1 MKFVATSLLIVLLV
15 ALGGCKDEA
24 KIEASKAEFDKERS
38 DLMARLK
45 KKKADNVAKAAPKAA
60 PAAAGSVG
68 EATAPAAPGA
78 TAAFGVSDANFTY
91 DPTGL
96 RDPFRSFEWE
106 RDKLAETEV
115 RGPLEEF
122 DVSQLSVVGVVWN
135 VGNARALIQD
145 PSGQGFI
152 VSEGARVGKNDGR
165 IIKIDDSV
173 VIVKETY
180 VDLMG
185 QESTKDIELRI
196 RRSEGG

>member
-45 KKKADNVAKAAPKAA
+45 KKKADKVVGQAAPKAA
-60 PAAAGSVG
+60 PAAPAGST
-68 EATAPAAPGA
+68 E
-78 TAAFGVSDANFTY
+78 AAFSPVADASFTY

>member
-1 MKFVATSLLIVLLV
+1 MKLVATSLLIVLV

-45 KKKADNVAKAAPKAA
+45 KKKADKVVGQAAPKAA
-60 PAAAGSVG
+60 PA
-68 EATAPAAPGA
+68 PQPGA
-78 TAAFGVSDANFTY
+78 TQPAFTTVSDASFTY

-106 RDKLAETEV
+106 RDKLAESEV

-173 VIVKETY
+173 VVVKETY

>member
-1 MKFVATSLLIVLLV
+1 MRFVAKAMVLVLLAV
-15 ALGGCKDEA
+15 MGCKDEA
-24 KIEASKAEFDKERS
+24 KLEASKVEFDKERS
-38 DLMARLK
+38 ELMARLK
-45 KKKADNVAKAAPKAA
+45 KKKVDPAAHAKRPAGAPA
-60 PAAAGSVG
+60 PAAAAVG
-68 EATAPAAPGA
+68 TPDVPSGTLVEAS
-78 TAAFGVSDANFTY
+78 FQY

-106 RDKLAETEV
+106 REKLAEAEV

-173 VIVKETY
+173 VVVKETY

-185 QESTKDIELRI
+185 QEATKDIELRI

>member
-1 MKFVATSLLIVLLV
+1 MRFVAKSMVIVLLAV
-15 ALGGCKDEA
+15 MGCKDEA
-24 KIEASKAEFDKERS
+24 KLEASKVEFDKERS
-38 DLMARLK
+38 ELMARLK
-45 KKKADNVAKAAPKAA
+45 KKKVDKVAQAPRPAAA
-60 PAAAGSVG
+60 PAA
-68 EATAPAAPGA
+68 
-78 TAAFGVSDANFTY
+78 GVSSPTSGTVVAAGFTY

-106 RDKLAETEV
+106 REKLAEADV

-152 VSEGARVGKNDGR
+152 VSEGARVGKNEGR

-173 VIVKETY
+173 VVVKETY
-180 VDLMG
+180 VDMMG
-185 QESTKDIELRI
+185 QEATKDIELRI

>member
-1 MKFVATSLLIVLLV
+1 MLIVLL

-38 DLMARLK
+38 ELMARLK
-45 KKKADNVAKAAPKAA
+45 KKKGETVVQAQAPK
-60 PAAAGSVG
+60 PAV
-68 EATAPAAPGA
+68 APGPA
-78 TAAFGVSDANFTY
+78 EPAFAPITDASFTY

-106 RDKLAETEV
+106 RDKLAEAEM

-152 VSEGARVGKNDGR
+152 VGEGARVGKNDGR

-173 VIVKETY
+173 VVVKETY

>member
-1 MKFVATSLLIVLLV
+1 MRFVATSMLIVLL

-38 DLMARLK
+38 ELMARLK
-45 KKKADNVAKAAPKAA
+45 KKKAENVAQAPKAA
-60 PAAAGSVG
+60 
-68 EATAPAAPGA
+68 APAEPAGA
-78 TAAFGVSDANFTY
+78 RGRRARPSRRVTDASFTY

-152 VSEGARVGKNDGR
+152 VGEGARVGKNDGR

>member
-1 MKFVATSLLIVLLV
+1 MRFVAKAMLIVLLAV
-15 ALGGCKDEA
+15 VGCKDDT

-38 DLMARLK
+38 ELMARLK
-45 KKKADNVAKAAPKAA
+45 KKKGDQVAHAAAPKAA
-60 PAAAGSVG
+60 A
-68 EATAPAAPGA
+68 APAP
-78 TAAFGVSDANFTY
+78 GVSEPASGTIVEAGFTY

-96 RDPFRSFEWE
+96 RDPFRSYEWE
-106 RDKLAETEV
+106 REKLAEADI
-115 RGPLEEF
+115 RSPLQEF

-135 VGNARALIQD
+135 IGNARALIQD
-145 PSGQGFI
+145 PSGKGFI

-185 QESTKDIELRI
+185 QEATKDIELRI

>member
-1 MKFVATSLLIVLLV
+1 MRFVATSMLIVLL

-24 KIEASKAEFDKERS
+24 KIEATKAEFDKERS
-38 DLMARLK
+38 ELMARLK
-45 KKKADNVAKAAPKAA
+45 KKKTEQVVQTPR
-60 PAAAGSVG
+60 PAAAPGVV
-68 EATAPAAPGA
+68 EPAFAPL
-78 TAAFGVSDANFTY
+78 TDANFTY

-106 RDKLAETEV
+106 RDKLAEAEV

-152 VSEGARVGKNDGR
+152 VGEGARVGKNEGR

>member
-1 MKFVATSLLIVLLV
+1 MLIVLL

-24 KIEASKAEFDKERS
+24 KLEASKAEFDKERS
-38 DLMARLK
+38 ELMARLK
-45 KKKADNVAKAAPKAA
+45 KKKAETVVQAPKAA
-60 PAAAGSVG
+60 VPGI
-68 EATAPAAPGA
+68 AAPGA
-78 TAAFGVSDANFTY
+78 AAPGSVEPAFAPVGDTGFTY
-91 DPTGL
+91 NPTGL

-106 RDKLAETEV
+106 RDKLAEAEV

-152 VSEGARVGKNDGR
+152 VGEGARVGKNEGR

>member
-1 MKFVATSLLIVLLV
+1 VKFVATAMAIVLL
-15 ALGGCKDEA
+15 AITGCKDEA

-38 DLMARLK
+38 ELMARLK
-45 KKKADNVAKAAPKAA
+45 KKKGEQVVQTARAQEGPAGPAVPT
-60 PAAAGSVG
+60 AAAGSA
-68 EATAPAAPGA
+68 EPAFAPIA
-78 TAAFGVSDANFTY
+78 DADFTY
-91 DPTGL
+91 DPRGL
-96 RDPFRSFEWE
+96 RDPFRSYEWE
-106 RDKLAETEV
+106 RATLEEAEV

-122 DVSQLSVVGVVWN
+122 DVNQLSVVGVVWN

-152 VSEGARVGKNDGR
+152 VGEGARVGKNDGR

-180 VDLMG
+180 VDMMG
-185 QESTKDIELRI
+185 QETTKDIELRI

>member
-1 MKFVATSLLIVLLV
+1 MRFVAKAMVIVLLAV
-15 ALGGCKDEA
+15 VGCKDEA

-38 DLMARLK
+38 ELMARLK
-45 KKKADNVAKAAPKAA
+45 KKKVDKVAHAAPKAA
-60 PAAAGSVG
+60 PA
-68 EATAPAAPGA
+68 P
-78 TAAFGVSDANFTY
+78 GVSEPASGTVVEAGFTY

-96 RDPFRSFEWE
+96 RDPFRSYEWE
-106 RDKLAETEV
+106 REKLAEAEV

-145 PSGQGFI
+145 PSGKGFI

-173 VIVKETY
+173 VVVKETY

-185 QESTKDIELRI
+185 QEATKDIELRI

>member
-1 MKFVATSLLIVLLV
+1 MRFVAKSMVIVLLAV
-15 ALGGCKDEA
+15 MGCKDEA
-24 KIEASKAEFDKERS
+24 KLEASKVEFDKERS
-38 DLMARLK
+38 ELMARLK
-45 KKKADNVAKAAPKAA
+45 KKKVDKVAHVPKPAAAS
-60 PAAAGSVG
+60 PAAAG
-68 EATAPAAPGA
+68 
-78 TAAFGVSDANFTY
+78 VSDPSSGTVVEAGFTY

-106 RDKLAETEV
+106 REKLAETEV

-173 VIVKETY
+173 VVVKETY

-185 QESTKDIELRI
+185 QEATKDIELRI

>member
-1 MKFVATSLLIVLLV
+1 MRFVAKAMVLVLLL
-15 ALGGCKDEA
+15 AMGCKDEA
-24 KIEASKAEFDKERS
+24 KLEASKVEFDKERS
-38 DLMARLK
+38 ELMARLK
-45 KKKADNVAKAAPKAA
+45 KKKVDPAAHAKRAAGA
-60 PAAAGSVG
+60 PAAA
-68 EATAPAAPGA
+68 AP
-78 TAAFGVSDANFTY
+78 GVSDAPTGTVVEADFSY

-106 RDKLAETEV
+106 REKLAEAEV

-173 VIVKETY
+173 VVVKETY

-185 QESTKDIELRI
+185 QEATKDIELRI

>member
-1 MKFVATSLLIVLLV
+1 MKLVAKSMVIVLLAV
-15 ALGGCKDEA
+15 MGCKDEA
-24 KIEASKAEFDKERS
+24 KLQASKVEFDKERAE
-38 DLMARLK
+38 LMARLK
-45 KKKADNVAKAAPKAA
+45 KKKVDKVAQAPKPAAAAAA
-60 PAAAGSVG
+60 PA
-68 EATAPAAPGA
+68 P
-78 TAAFGVSDANFTY
+78 GVSDLGSGTLVEAGFTY

-106 RDKLAETEV
+106 REKLAEAEV

-152 VSEGARVGKNDGR
+152 VSEGARVGKNNGR
-165 IIKIDDSV
+165 IIKIDDSMV
-173 VIVKETY
+173 VVKETY

-185 QESTKDIELRI
+185 QEATKDIELRI

>member
-1 MKFVATSLLIVLLV
+1 MKLVAKSMVIVLLAV
-15 ALGGCKDEA
+15 MGCKDEA
-24 KIEASKAEFDKERS
+24 KLEASKVEFDKERTE
-38 DLMARLK
+38 LMARLK
-45 KKKADNVAKAAPKAA
+45 KKKVDVVKTPKAA
-60 PAAAGSVG
+60 AASAP
-68 EATAPAAPGA
+68 APAAGVPDA
-78 TAAFGVSDANFTY
+78 TSGTHVEASFTY

-96 RDPFRSFEWE
+96 RDPFRSYEWE
-106 RDKLAETEV
+106 RAKLAEAEM

-152 VSEGARVGKNDGR
+152 VSEGARVGKNNGR
-165 IIKIDDSV
+165 IIKIDDSL

-185 QESTKDIELRI
+185 QEATKDIELRI

>member
-1 MKFVATSLLIVLLV
+1 MRFVATSMAIVLLG
-15 ALGGCKDEA
+15 LGGCKDEA
-24 KIEASKAEFDKERS
+24 KLEASKAEFDKERS
-38 DLMARLK
+38 ELMARLQK
-45 KKKADNVAKAAPKAA
+45 KKGEKVARAPRAAA
-60 PAAAGSVG
+60 PAAV
-68 EATAPAAPGA
+68 EPAF
-78 TAAFGVSDANFTY
+78 AAITDSNFTY

-96 RDPFRSFEWE
+96 RDPFRSYEWE
-106 RDKLAETEV
+106 RDKLAEADV

-152 VSEGARVGKNDGR
+152 VGEGARVGKNEGR

-173 VIVKETY
+173 VVVKETY
-180 VDLMG
+180 VDMMG
-185 QESTKDIELRI
+185 QEATKDIELRI

>member
-1 MKFVATSLLIVLLV
+1 MRFVANAMLIVLLAV
-15 ALGGCKDEA
+15 VGCKDEA

-38 DLMARLK
+38 ELMARLK
-45 KKKADNVAKAAPKAA
+45 KKKVDKVAHAAAKAAP
-60 PAAAGSVG
+60 
-68 EATAPAAPGA
+68 APGVPD
-78 TAAFGVSDANFTY
+78 AASGTVVEAGFTY

-96 RDPFRSFEWE
+96 RDPFRSYEWE
-106 RDKLAETEV
+106 REKLAEAEV

-145 PSGQGFI
+145 PSGKGFI

-185 QESTKDIELRI
+185 QEATKDIELRI

>member
-1 MKFVATSLLIVLLV
+1 MKFVATSMLIVLL

-24 KIEASKAEFDKERS
+24 KLEASKAEFDKERS

-45 KKKADNVAKAAPKAA
+45 KKKAEKVVQAPKAA
-60 PAAAGSVG
+60 V
-68 EATAPAAPGA
+68 PGVVEPVFMPVA
-78 TAAFGVSDANFTY
+78 DTNFTY
-91 DPTGL
+91 DPTGR

-152 VSEGARVGKNDGR
+152 VSEGARVGKNEGR

>member
-1 MKFVATSLLIVLLV
+1 MRFVAKALVIVLLLAV
-15 ALGGCKDEA
+15 VGCKDEA
-24 KIEASKAEFDKERS
+24 KLEASKAEFDKERS
-38 DLMARLK
+38 ELMARLK
-45 KKKADNVAKAAPKAA
+45 KKKVEQVARVPKAA
-60 PAAAGSVG
+60 AAPDVI
-68 EATAPAAPGA
+68 EATTVAIVDTG
-78 TAAFGVSDANFTY
+78 FTY
-91 DPTGL
+91 DPAGL
-96 RDPFRSFEWE
+96 RDPFRSYEWE
-106 RDKLAETEV
+106 REKLAEEDV

-152 VSEGARVGKNDGR
+152 VSEGARVGKNEGR

-173 VIVKETY
+173 VVVKETY

-185 QESTKDIELRI
+185 QEATKDIELRI

>member
-1 MKFVATSLLIVLLV
+1 MRFVAKSMVIVLLAV
-15 ALGGCKDEA
+15 TGCKDEA
-24 KIEASKAEFDKERS
+24 KLEASKVEFDKERS
-38 DLMARLK
+38 ELMARLK
-45 KKKADNVAKAAPKAA
+45 KKKVDAPVHAARAAAAAA
-60 PAAAGSVG
+60 PAAAPGVADPATG
-68 EATAPAAPGA
+68 TLAEAG
-78 TAAFGVSDANFTY
+78 FTY

-96 RDPFRSFEWE
+96 RDPFRSYEWE
-106 RDKLAETEV
+106 REKLAESEV

-152 VSEGARVGKNDGR
+152 VSEGARVGKNEGR

-173 VIVKETY
+173 VVVKETY

-185 QESTKDIELRI
+185 QAATKDIELRI

>member
-1 MKFVATSLLIVLLV
+1 MRFVATSMLIVLL

-45 KKKADNVAKAAPKAA
+45 KKKAEKVAHVPKPSAPGA
-60 PAAAGSVG
+60 PAAAAA
-68 EATAPAAPGA
+68 ATEPAFAPV
-78 TAAFGVSDANFTY
+78 TDQNFTY

-152 VSEGARVGKNDGR
+152 VSEGARVGKNEGR

>member
-1 MKFVATSLLIVLLV
+1 LATSMVIVLL
-15 ALGGCKDEA
+15 ALSGCKDDA
-24 KIEASKAEFDKERS
+24 KIEASKAEFDKERAE
-38 DLMARLK
+38 LMARLK
-45 KKKADNVAKAAPKAA
+45 RKKAEKVVKAA
-60 PAAAGSVG
+60 PAAA
-68 EATAPAAPGA
+68 APAGDVTPAFAPIA
-78 TAAFGVSDANFTY
+78 DKSFTY

-106 RDKLAETEV
+106 RDLLAETEV

-152 VSEGARVGKNDGR
+152 VGEGARVGKNDGR

-173 VIVKETY
+173 VVVKETY

>member
-1 MKFVATSLLIVLLV
+1 MKFVATSLLIVLL

-45 KKKADNVAKAAPKAA
+45 KKKTEKVAQAPKAA
-60 PAAAGSVG
+60 APGPATPAAAV
-68 EATAPAAPGA
+68 EPAFTTLADKG
-78 TAAFGVSDANFTY
+78 FTY

-152 VSEGARVGKNDGR
+152 VSEGARVGKNEGR

>member
-1 MKFVATSLLIVLLV
+1 LATSMLIVLL
-15 ALGGCKDEA
+15 ALAGCKDEA
-24 KIEASKAEFDKERS
+24 KLEASKAEFDKERS
-38 DLMARLK
+38 ELMARLK
-45 KKKADNVAKAAPKAA
+45 RKKAEKVVQSATPAA
-60 PAAAGSVG
+60 PAPSAPGVV
-68 EATAPAAPGA
+68 APAFAPIVDK
-78 TAAFGVSDANFTY
+78 AFSY

-106 RDKLAETEV
+106 RDLLAETEV

-152 VSEGARVGKNDGR
+152 VGEGARVGKNDGR

-173 VIVKETY
+173 VVVKETY

>member
-1 MKFVATSLLIVLLV
+1 VVEPAFTPI
-15 ALGGCKDEA
+15 
-24 KIEASKAEFDKERS
+24 
-38 DLMARLK
+38 
-45 KKKADNVAKAAPKAA
+45 AD
-60 PAAAGSVG
+60 
-68 EATAPAAPGA
+68 T
-78 TAAFGVSDANFTY
+78 NFTY

-152 VSEGARVGKNDGR
+152 VGEGARVGKNDGR

-173 VIVKETY
+173 VVVKETY

>member
-1 MKFVATSLLIVLLV
+1 MLIVLL

-45 KKKADNVAKAAPKAA
+45 KKKADKVAQVPKAIAPGA
-60 PAAAGSVG
+60 PAAAGSAA
-68 EATAPAAPGA
+68 EPSFAPV
-78 TAAFGVSDANFTY
+78 TDQNFTY

-152 VSEGARVGKNDGR
+152 VSEGARVGKNEGR

>member
-1 MKFVATSLLIVLLV
+1 MLIVLL

-38 DLMARLK
+38 ELMARLK
-45 KKKADNVAKAAPKAA
+45 KKKTERVVQAAPKAA
-60 PAAAGSVG
+60 GPGA
-68 EATAPAAPGA
+68 AAPGA
-78 TAAFGVSDANFTY
+78 TEPAFAPIADAGFSY

-106 RDKLAETEV
+106 RDLLAETEV

-152 VSEGARVGKNDGR
+152 VSEGARVGKNEGR

-173 VIVKETY
+173 VVVKETY
-180 VDLMG
+180 VDMMG

>member
-1 MKFVATSLLIVLLV
+1 MRFVATSMVIVLL

-24 KIEASKAEFDKERS
+24 KLEASKAEFDKERS
-38 DLMARLK
+38 ELMARLK
-45 KKKADNVAKAAPKAA
+45 KKKDDQVVRAPQAAAPRATEPTFA
-60 PAAAGSVG
+60 PIADSGFS
-68 EATAPAAPGA
+68 
-78 TAAFGVSDANFTY
+78 Y
-91 DPTGL
+91 DPTDL

-106 RDKLAETEV
+106 RDRLAEAEE

-152 VSEGARVGKNDGR
+152 VSEGARVGKNEGR

-173 VIVKETY
+173 VVVKETY

>member
-1 MKFVATSLLIVLLV
+1 MRFVATSMLVVLL

-45 KKKADNVAKAAPKAA
+45 KKKAEKVVQASKAAA
-60 PAAAGSVG
+60 PAAAGPG
-68 EATAPAAPGA
+68 AAAPG
-78 TAAFGVSDANFTY
+78 TVEPAFTTHGEFTY

-152 VSEGARVGKNDGR
+152 VGEGARVGKNDGR

-173 VIVKETY
+173 VVVKETY

>member
-1 MKFVATSLLIVLLV
+1 MRFVATSMLIVLL

-45 KKKADNVAKAAPKAA
+45 KKKAEKVAQAPKAAA
-60 PAAAGSVG
+60 PAAAGPG
-68 EATAPAAPGA
+68 AAAPGA
-78 TAAFGVSDANFTY
+78 VEPAFTTDAEFTY

-135 VGNARALIQD
+135 VGNARALILD

-152 VSEGARVGKNDGR
+152 VGEGARVGKNDGR

-173 VIVKETY
+173 VVVKETY

>member
-1 MKFVATSLLIVLLV
+1 MRFVATSMLIVLM

-45 KKKADNVAKAAPKAA
+45 KKKDEKVAQAPKAAA
-60 PAAAGSVG
+60 PAAA
-68 EATAPAAPGA
+68 APGA
-78 TAAFGVSDANFTY
+78 TEPAFATVSDTEFTY

-106 RDKLAETEV
+106 RDKLAETEM

-152 VSEGARVGKNDGR
+152 VSEGARVGKNEGR

>member
-1 MKFVATSLLIVLLV
+1 MKFVATSLLIVLLM

-45 KKKADNVAKAAPKAA
+45 KKKADNVAKVAPKAA
-60 PAAAGSVG
+60 PAAAGA
-68 EATAPAAPGA
+68 ATAAAAPGS
-78 TAAFGVSDANFTY
+78 TEAFGVSDAGFTY

-106 RDKLAETEV
+106 RDKLAAAEV

-122 DVSQLSVVGVVWN
+122 DISQLSVVGVVWN

-152 VSEGARVGKNDGR
+152 VGEGARVGKNDGR

>member
-1 MKFVATSLLIVLLV
+1 MKFVAKSMVIVLLAV
-15 ALGGCKDEA
+15 TGCKDEA
-24 KIEASKAEFDKERS
+24 KLEASKVEFDKERS
-38 DLMARLK
+38 ELMARLK
-45 KKKADNVAKAAPKAA
+45 KKKVDPAARASKAAAAA
-60 PAAAGSVG
+60 PAV
-68 EATAPAAPGA
+68 PGVA
-78 TAAFGVSDANFTY
+78 DPTSGTTVDANFTY
-91 DPTGL
+91 DPNGL
-96 RDPFRSFEWE
+96 RDPFRSYEWE
-106 RDKLAETEV
+106 REKLAEADV

-152 VSEGARVGKNDGR
+152 VSEGARVGKNEGR

-173 VIVKETY
+173 VVVKETY

-185 QESTKDIELRI
+185 QEATKDIELRI